1 MPAGSTFFSKNT
13 PWPSSNAYLFR
24 LPFGVS
30 MITCKAS
37 VFVENGAS
45 RIGFARPPEFFFLG
59 TDVGLPE
66 PRDLCKRNHSPPE
79 IPAFP
84 YALRQKALGRSTSR
98 RDDFG
103 HGSSL
108 AGCPA
113 KNSFFLLTSSIFS
126 VVPDF
131 FVEMAD
137 DFRVYLFTVRH

>member
-37 VFVENGAS
+37 VFLSNGAS

-98 RDDFG
+98 RVCLG
-103 HGSSL
+103 HSSFL
-108 AGCPA
+108 SRSSARQR
-113 KNSFFLLTSSIFS
+113 FF
-126 VVPDF
+126 
-131 FVEMAD
+131 
-137 DFRVYLFTVRH
+137 